1 MFDRNQGP
9 VESQE
14 VKHLSRVP
22 NLQVYRTDKDL
33 DFFFLPVILEN
44 SFGSVTVDYMSDFSK
59 CEVQDVS

>member
-1 MFDRNQGP
+1 MFDSDQGP
-9 VESQE
+9 VESQD

-33 DFFFLPVILEN
+33 DFFLPIILEN